1 MKYILSLTLL
11 LFTVLGTGFA
21 QDEKSGDE
29 LKNEGNAAL
38 KAKDYKTA
46 LPLFESAIK
55 AWESAGEEVDEATV
69 YNTAT
74 CARKLNDDEKSLKYY
89 GLAKAAGYK
98 GDVSTYY
105 SALAYK
111 SLGKEGDMEK
121 ELLNGIEKYS
131 TSKYVGHMKK
141 QLATLYVKDANDYF
155 SKGVSILN
163 TRTDANRDS
172 WDAIKE
178 QASGEFDK
186 AIELAD
192 KTLKYQATNEAAK
205 TIKTKIPELLK

>member
-1 MKYILSLTLL
+1 MKYILSVTLL
-11 LFTVLGTGFA
+11 LFTVLGTSFA

-46 LPLFESAIK
+46 LPLFESAIA
-55 AWESAGEEVDEATV
+55 AWEAAGEDVDDATV

-74 CARKLNDDEKSLKYY
+74 CARKLKDDTKSLKYY
-89 GLAKAAGYK
+89 AIAKKLGYK
-98 GDVSTYY
+98 GDVATYY
-105 SALAYK
+105 SAMAYK
-111 SLGKEGDMEK
+111 SLGKDVEMEK
-121 ELLNGIEKYS
+121 ELLGGIEKYS

-155 SKGVSILN
+155 TKGVSILN
-163 TRTDANRDS
+163 TRTDANRDD

-178 QASGEFDK
+178 KAGAEFGK
-186 AIELAD
+186 AVELAD
-192 KTLKYQATNEAAK
+192 KTLGYDASNAAAK
-205 TIKTKIPELLK
+205 TIKTKIPELMK